1 MARGDSVIGGVPIS
15 KVVVECESGEI
26 IGFLVAEQHFPR
38 DVTLFSTS
46 PTSVLY
52 ILTIGVKRDEMSEM
66 NMSHSW
72 SIYLWLTHHIYFM
85 CAGVCVSQEMWSWS
99 ISFKSFDWWSKK
111 GWRLWRG
118 KRYDLLSLYYVRFTS
133 MWSIITTQPLIFTNP
148 TSSRR

>member
-1 MARGDSVIGGVPIS
+1 VARGDSVIGGVPIS

-66 NMSHSW
+66 NMSHS
-72 SIYLWLTHHIYFM
+72 
-85 CAGVCVSQEMWSWS
+85 
-99 ISFKSFDWWSKK
+99 
-111 GWRLWRG
+111 
-118 KRYDLLSLYYVRFTS
+118 
-133 MWSIITTQPLIFTNP
+133 
-148 TSSRR
+148 